1 METSNIK
8 YFIEV
13 NQVGLIDDDG
23 PLWVHS
29 DPVSINNTRSQVG
42 ETQAWL
48 AT

>member
-42 ETQAWL
+42 ETQACL